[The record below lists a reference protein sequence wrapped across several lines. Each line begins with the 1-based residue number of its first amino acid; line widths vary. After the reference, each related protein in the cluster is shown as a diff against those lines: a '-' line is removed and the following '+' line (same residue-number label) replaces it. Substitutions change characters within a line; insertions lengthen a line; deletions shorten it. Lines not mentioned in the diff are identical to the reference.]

1 MRNTPT
7 TEEEELPED
16 VRGDEE
22 LVVVQV
28 LTQLRQVVHVLQLLP
43 KLVTERKQTGSQTK
57 SGARAA
63 EAPPTGPGVFSP
75 DQRFEDVPDDP
86 DEVCRMNDVQ
96 RLQVLLVPVTQPAE
110 PETWSR

>member
-7 TEEEELPED
+7 TEGEELPED
-16 VRGDEE
+16 VGGDEE

-28 LTQLRQVVHVLQLLP
+28 LAQLRQVVHVLQLLP
-43 KLVTERKQTGSQTK
+43 KLVTDRKQTGSQTE
-57 SGARAA
+57 SGA

-75 DQRFEDVPDDP
+75 DQRFEDVPHDP
-86 DEVCRMNDVQ
+86 DEVCGMNDVQ
-96 RLQVLLVPVTQPAE
+96 RLQVLLVPVTQPAQ